1 MSRGSGK
8 IVDRF
13 APGLAAL
20 ARYDRTWLRY
30 DLVAGISVAA
40 VAAPIAIAYA
50 QLAGVPA
57 VYGIYASI
65 LPLVAYAVFGTS
77 RQLIMAP
84 DAATCTIAAAIT
96 IPLAGGDP
104 ARQVSLTMALAVT
117 VGLICVAA
125 GLARL
130 GFLTSFLARPILTG
144 YLNGIAISIISGQLG
159 NLFGIPVKRAGFF
172 RQVAD
177 FLSKLDQTHVL
188 TLAAGLAVFAGLY
201 VLKRRAP
208 RFPAPLLAVALG
220 IAASDFWRFGER
232 GVALLG
238 AIPAG
243 LPALR
248 LPDIGPADLQPL
260 AFGAVGLALVS
271 FNSAM
276 VTARGFAAKN
286 RYEIDPNQEFI
297 ALGMADIGAG
307 VLQGFAVS
315 GADSRTAV
323 NDAVGGKSQVT
334 SLVAAVLLVL
344 MLMCLTGPLSSLP
357 VVVLASVLVHSAIG
371 LFDFPSLVRLRK
383 ISRKEFRLSIVTLL
397 GVITVG
403 VLPGVVVAVG
413 LALLQLLAKASRPHD
428 AVLGRASG
436 LEGYRDARRNPEAR
450 TLPGLVLF
458 RFDSPLVFFNADYF
472 RSRIRAAM
480 DAEKTPPRCVVLD
493 AESIS
498 GIDST
503 GAAILEEV
511 AAEMAGKGVAFAI
524 AEAHAPLRD
533 MLDRSGLGRRISSD
547 RFFSTVEA
555 AVSWAMNTGA
565 AAFIK
570 HGMDRASLS

>member
-1 MSRGSGK
+1 MSKGPRQA
-8 IVDRF
+8 INAF

-20 ARYDRTWLRY
+20 ARYDRAWLRY
-30 DLVAGISVAA
+30 DLVAGVSVAA

-57 VYGIYASI
+57 VYGIYTSI

-84 DAATCTIAAAIT
+84 DAATCTIVAAIAV
-96 IPLAGGDP
+96 PLAGGDP
-104 ARQVSLTMALAVT
+104 ARQISLTMTLAMM

-125 GLARL
+125 GLARM

-159 NLFGIPVKRAGFF
+159 QLFGFPIKRIGFF
-172 RQVAD
+172 RQVGD
-177 FLSKLDQTHVL
+177 FLSKLDRTHGL
-188 TLAAGLAVFAGLY
+188 TLAVGLAVFAGLY
-201 VLKRRAP
+201 VLKRRVP

-220 IAASDFWRFGER
+220 IAASDFFGFGER

-248 LPDIGPADLQPL
+248 LPDVGIADLQPL
-260 AFGAVGLALVS
+260 AFGAAGLALVS

-276 VTARGFAAKN
+276 VTARGFAVKN
-286 RYEIDPNQEFI
+286 RYEIDPNKEFI

-323 NDAVGGKSQVT
+323 NDAVGGKSQAT
-334 SLVAAVLLVL
+334 GLVAAALLVL
-344 MLMCLTGPLSSLP
+344 VLIFLTGPLSSLP
-357 VVVLASVLVHSAIG
+357 IAVLAAVLIHSAIG
-371 LFDFPSLVRLRK
+371 LFDLPSLIRLRK
-383 ISRKEFRLSIVTLL
+383 VSRKEFRLSIVTLL

-413 LALLQLLAKASRPHD
+413 LALLQLLASASKPHS
-428 AVLGRASG
+428 AVLGRMPG
-436 LEGYRDARRNPEAR
+436 LEGYRDVMRNPEAQR
-450 TLPGLVLF
+450 IPGLMLF
-458 RFDSPLVFFNADYF
+458 RFDSPLVFFNTDYF
-472 RSRIRAAM
+472 KSRIRAAVE
-480 DAEKTPPRCVVLD
+480 AEKTPPRFVVLD

-498 GIDST
+498 SVDST

-511 AAEMAGKGVAFAI
+511 AAEMAGKGAAFAI
-524 AEAHAPLRD
+524 AEAHGPLRD
-533 MLDRSGLGRRISSD
+533 MLDNSGLRQRIGSD
-547 RFFSTVEA
+547 RFFSTIEA
-555 AVSWAMNTGA
+555 AVSWAENTDA
-565 AAFIK
+565 ATFFK
-570 HGMDRASLS
+570 HGMESASLS

>member
-1 MSRGSGK
+1 MSKDSRQIINK
-8 IVDRF
+8 F
-13 APGLAAL
+13 TPGLAAL
-20 ARYDRTWLRY
+20 ARYD
-30 DLVAGISVAA
+30 LVAGLSVAA

-50 QLAGVPA
+50 ELAGVPA
-57 VYGIYASI
+57 VYGIYTSI

-84 DAATCTIAAAIT
+84 DAATCTIVAAIV

-104 ARQVSLTMALAVT
+104 VRQISLTIALT
-117 VGLICVAA
+117 VMTGLVCVAA
-125 GLARL
+125 GLARM
-130 GFLTSFLARPILTG
+130 GFLTNFLARPILAG

-159 NLFGIPVKRAGFF
+159 NLFGFPVRRVGFF

-177 FLSKLDQTHVL
+177 FISKLDETHGL
-188 TLAAGLAVFAGLY
+188 TLAAGLAVLALLH
-201 VLKRRAP
+201 VLKCRAP

-220 IAASDFWRFGER
+220 VAASDFLGFGER

-243 LPALR
+243 FPALR
-248 LPDIGPADLQPL
+248 LPDIGIGDLQPL

-271 FNSAM
+271 FSSAM
-276 VTARGFAAKN
+276 VTARSFAVKN
-286 RYEIDPNQEFI
+286 RYEIDPNKEFI
-297 ALGMADIGAG
+297 ALGMANIGSG
-307 VLQGFAVS
+307 VMQGFAVS

-334 SLVAAVLLVL
+334 SMVAAALLVFVL
-344 MLMCLTGPLSSLP
+344 IFLTGPLSSLP
-357 VVVLASVLVHSAIG
+357 IAVLAAVLIHSAVG
-371 LFDFPSLVRLRK
+371 LFDLPSLIKLRK

-413 LALLQLLAKASRPHD
+413 LALLQLLASASKPHS
-428 AVLGRASG
+428 AVLGRMPG
-436 LEGYRDARRNPEAR
+436 LEGYHDVMRHPEAQPI
-450 TLPGLVLF
+450 PGLLLF
-458 RFDSPLVFFNADYF
+458 RFDSPLVFFNTDYF
-472 RSRIRAAM
+472 KSRIRAAVE
-480 DAEKTPPRCVVLD
+480 AEKTPPRFVVLD
-493 AESIS
+493 AGSIS
-498 GIDST
+498 SVDST

-524 AEAHAPLRD
+524 AEAHGPLRD
-533 MLDRSGLGRRISSD
+533 MLDNSGLRQRIGPD

-555 AVSWAMNTGA
+555 AVSWAE
-565 AAFIK
+565 
-570 HGMDRASLS
+570 RS